1 MFKERSVWVGHA
13 VLAEGNRYV
22 ELKEYIYIIGA
33 AAIIIYFLI
42 SSRRSRLSNTYRRQ
56 FHTST
61 LVSTLLKLDA
71 RSIDELMALYKAE
84 FGTGPARYAR
94 RTLEKWKA
102 GKVQPATQTYERFL
116 VHLPKVMSYDLKC
129 EVLRHFMEE
138 FAAKDDYELDVYT
151 DDWAE
156 KLDPL
161 VEQIIDKAFTANL
174 PAEVE
179 RKLQW
184 LGEGD
189 MQAARHLLRASQ
201 AEESRIM
208 VSMLHE
214 EFENLDRLLA
224 EGHLKPKV
232 AHVLEFPY
240 GTIKLNV
247 KRRIFQNG

>member
-1 MFKERSVWVGHA
+1 METKD
-13 VLAEGNRYV
+13 
-22 ELKEYIYIIGA
+22 YIYLA
-33 AAIIIYFLI
+33 AAVGLVIYLI
-42 SSRRSRLSNTYRRQ
+42 VYNRTSLFSGNWSRRRRE

-61 LVSTLLKLDA
+61 LVSTLLHLDERA
-71 RSIDELMALYKAE
+71 VNELLELYSKE
-84 FGTGPARYAR
+84 FGPGPARYAR
-94 RTLEKWKA
+94 QTLEKWKV

-129 EVLRHFMEE
+129 EVLRHFVKEY
-138 FAAKDDYELDVYT
+138 AAKDVYELDVYT

-156 KLDPL
+156 KLDPF
-161 VEQIIDKAFTANL
+161 VVQIIDKAFTANL

-184 LGEGD
+184 LGDGD

-214 EFENLDRLLA
+214 EFENLDRVFA

-232 AHVLEFPY
+232 THVLEFPY
-240 GTIKLNV
+240 GTIKLTV
-247 KRRIFQNG
+247 KRRISQNG

>member
-1 MFKERSVWVGHA
+1 MNLSTDNLIFFVS
-13 VLAEGNRYV
+13 L
-22 ELKEYIYIIGA
+22 IIGVGVV
-33 AAIIIYFLI
+33 ISLLI
-42 SSRRSRLSNTYRRQ
+42 SHRRSLLSTGWSRRGRE

-61 LVSTLLKLDA
+61 LVSTLLHLDERA
-71 RSIDELMALYKAE
+71 VNELLELYSKE
-84 FGTGPARYAR
+84 FGPGPARYAR
-94 RTLEKWKA
+94 RTLAKWKV

-138 FAAKDDYELDVYT
+138 YAAKDDYELDVHT

-161 VEQIIDKAFTANL
+161 VVQIIDKAFTANL

-184 LGEGD
+184 LGDGD

-214 EFENLDRLLA
+214 EFGNLDRVLA

-232 AHVLEFPY
+232 THVLEFPY

-247 KRRIFQNG
+247 KRRISQNG